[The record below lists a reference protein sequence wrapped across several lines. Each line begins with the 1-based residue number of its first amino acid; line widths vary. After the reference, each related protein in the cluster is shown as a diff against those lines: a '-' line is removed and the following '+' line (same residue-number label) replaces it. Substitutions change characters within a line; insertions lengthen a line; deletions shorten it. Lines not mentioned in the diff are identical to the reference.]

1 MVITAR
7 TVLMNPVKREYMT
20 HSRSYR
26 SNLLL
31 TAVHS
36 IVCSVNR
43 PVQVKPIQ
51 GHHILITS
59 IRISLLVSTQFSSGN
74 VSHRWSK
81 VAMLS
86 LKPDKFNLLRWCQYS
101 PWRVLHAQQ
110 RDMIHMWLIFYLY
123 SLSFH
128 LLFFFFFC
136 PKEVRTEPCFIGYE

>member
-1 MVITAR
+1 MSSTLQTQKEDNLQLYKHRRSRKFPQWRRIIVYNNRKCVLIIIIIMVITAR

-101 PWRVLHAQQ
+101 P
-110 RDMIHMWLIFYLY
+110 
-123 SLSFH
+123 
-128 LLFFFFFC
+128 
-136 PKEVRTEPCFIGYE
+136 